1 VTDKP
6 RRLDLALIKLHPEL
20 SRRQAQAAIEKGQ
33 VVVDGRVSREPGESV
48 TDQAEIRWDR
58 NRKATP
64 KTRISLP
71 LLYADEDLVIVDKP
85 AGLLSVP
92 TSPDATNEDTALARV
107 LDYARHRRPHRP
119 FAGAVHRLDRDTSGA
134 LAFALNVETRTAL
147 RALFREHRIE
157 RRYAAIV
164 LGSPRTDQGTIDAPI
179 HAAYE
184 GGRRRIA
191 RPDEPSREAVTR
203 FKVLER
209 FEGGALLEVELETG
223 RQHQIRLHLAHVGL
237 AVLGDP
243 VYGRAPRSAT
253 APRAPRAP
261 APPRQM
267 LHARTLALRHPRTG
281 ASIRV
286 ESPLPAD
293 FREALK
299 RLRRGLR

>member
-1 VTDKP
+1 MTDTP
-6 RRLDLALIKLHPEL
+6 RRLDLALIGLHPEL

-33 VVVDGRVSREPGESV
+33 VSIDGRVSREPGERV
-48 TDQAEIRWDR
+48 TEGADVRWDR

-92 TSPDATNEDTALARV
+92 TSPDARNEDTAIARV
-107 LDYARHRRPHRP
+107 LDYARHRQPHRP

-134 LAFALNVETRTAL
+134 LAFALNAQTRSAL
-147 RALFREHRIE
+147 RDLFSAHQIE

-164 LGSPRTDQGTIDAPI
+164 IGSPRADKGTIDAPI
-179 HAAYE
+179 HDEYQ

-191 RPDEPSREAVTR
+191 RPGEPSREAVTR
-203 FKVLER
+203 FQVLER
-209 FEGGALLEVELETG
+209 LPGAALLEVELETG

-237 AVLGDP
+237 PVLGDP
-243 VYGRAPRSAT
+243 VYGRPGHRT
-253 APRAPRAP
+253 APA
-261 APPRQM
+261 PRQM
-267 LHARTLALRHPRTG
+267 LHARTLAFSHPRTG
-281 ASIRV
+281 AAVRV
-286 ESPLPAD
+286 ESPLPPD

-299 RLRRGLR
+299 RLRRLG

>member
-1 VTDKP
+1 VKP
-6 RRLDLALIKLHPEL
+6 TRLDIALIRLHPEL
-20 SRRQAQAAIEKGQ
+20 SRRKAQDAIEKGQ
-33 VVVDGRVSREPGESV
+33 VSVDGRVAREPGESV
-48 TDQAEIRWDR
+48 PEQAEIRWDR

-92 TSPDATNEDTALARV
+92 TSPDATDEDTALARV
-107 LDYARHRRPHRP
+107 LDYARHRKPRKP

-134 LAFALNVETRTAL
+134 LAFALNAETRTAL
-147 RALFREHRIE
+147 RGLFRDHRIE

-164 LGSPRTDQGTIDAPI
+164 SGTPRADQGKIDAPI
-179 HAAYE
+179 HDAYA

-191 RPDEPSREAVTR
+191 RPGEPSRQAVTR

-237 AVLGDP
+237 SVLGDG
-243 VYGRAPRSAT
+243 VYGRPGARVPGA
-253 APRAPRAP
+253 
-261 APPRQM
+261 PRQM
-267 LHARTLALRHPRTG
+267 LHARTLAFSHPRT
-281 ASIRV
+281 AAAVRV
-286 ESPLPAD
+286 ESPLPSD
-293 FREALK
+293 FREVLK